1 MGMSIWCY
9 IIVGILLALDIY
21 FLIMLLRA
29 RKFFQRQIEILKI
42 RGSLPREFR
51 DKRAFP
57 RVPGF
62 VEKPIILRFLAKP
75 LKDFE
80 GVVDNISTG
89 GVAIL
94 PKFPISKIQL
104 DQEVG
109 PLELIFPDGKYP
121 VGSAKVVRIAHLG
134 NDKIVAFK
142 WLNLPYETRRRIQKH
157 IDEYLARQP

>member
-1 MGMSIWCY
+1 MGMSIWCC
-9 IIVGILLALDIY
+9 IIIGVLLALDIY
-21 FLIMLLRA
+21 FLIMFLRA

-42 RGSLPREFR
+42 RGTLPKEFR

-62 VEKPIILRFLAKP
+62 VEKPIILRFVGEP
-75 LKDFE
+75 LKDLE

-109 PLELIFPDGKYP
+109 PLELIFPDGTYS

-142 WLNLPYETRRRIQKH
+142 WLNIPYRTKKRIQKH
-157 IDEYLARQP
+157 IDEYLSSQP